1 MQQALCQQKSKE
13 VFGKIFV
20 ENSSAVVFRPNDSG
34 EIHNCWHDGK
44 DENLDV
50 EKPINKVSLTTRNR
64 KDESRLS

>member
-50 EKPINKVSLTTRNR
+50 EKPRLTTRNR